1 MLKSFFRKLPEP
13 LFTDEYYDAFIETSN
28 IKDDQTKIKRIRNL
42 LIGLPQ
48 HHYRDGLI
56 SQAKTAVFRWK
67 KPEKSTAK
75 YLMRHL
81 NRVANSTNTRMDSK
95 NLATV
100 IAPNLIRS
108 TMATLINDVEDLN
121 NQCNLV
127 DLLISKY
134 EFRKLK
140 SYSETR
146 PLKSLFLHYLIVIVD
161 CILALFLAL
170 GGLFIT
176 LAFKREKP
184 LLLIVAHP
192 MALFTA
198 AAAAAVLPRSWA
210 SWAWPNCRS
219 LVQNPLLWLQF
230 PARYSCI

>member
-1 MLKSFFRKLPEP
+1 MASVLKSFFRKLPEP

-48 HHYRDGLI
+48 HHYRNGFFYHINTPFFLREN
-56 SQAKTAVFRWK
+56 SPK
-67 KPEKSTAK
+67 KSTAK

-108 TMATLINDVEDLN
+108 TMATLINDVKDLN
-121 NQCNLV
+121 NQCSLV

-134 EFRKLK
+134 EIFFEK
-140 SYSETR
+140 SGTI
-146 PLKSLFLHYLIVIVD
+146 H
-161 CILALFLAL
+161 
-170 GGLFIT
+170 T
-176 LAFKREKP
+176 
-184 LLLIVAHP
+184 
-192 MALFTA
+192 
-198 AAAAAVLPRSWA
+198 
-210 SWAWPNCRS
+210 
-219 LVQNPLLWLQF
+219 
-230 PARYSCI
+230 